1 VARDRAHSHCHVT
14 PIANTA
20 ALVQIQGDP
29 MSQFILRLLLL
40 GAAALCA
47 VPSADAQQAER
58 LRVHGSNSVAA
69 RLMPALVESWLQSIG
84 YRQIQRRRIS
94 TAMLEISAVRDEA
107 PLVVE
112 IDGSGSAAGFAD
124 LIRGDAELA
133 MLARAPDA
141 RERDAA
147 WQLGDLSSPDQNFVV
162 ALDGARLLVAAD
174 NPLTSLGIAQLRD
187 ILSGRLT
194 RWSQLGGAD
203 LPIEVQRNAANSGL
217 GDFLRERLSLPATAR
232 AAAQRVHPTLTE
244 AAQAAAGRPSALALV
259 DLTTPLPPGT
269 RALAIADGGIAI
281 APTPAS
287 IRGEDYPLVQRYSL
301 HGGQMMS
308 ALGRSLA
315 LYAIGPQAQQVVRR
329 IGPLPLALVPDPTPL
344 AATSAS
350 RPDAYAQA
358 GSGAQRL
365 TTTLRFSLQ
374 SLNSM
379 FEARSAQDL
388 ERVIAFMQQPAMR
401 GRALGVIGFAT
412 PDSANRLY
420 PTIASNDRAD
430 VVAAYLAQRGIVVK
444 RVRGLGAVRP
454 LVGGEDAAAKARNE
468 RVEIWLLDAGR

>member
-1 VARDRAHSHCHVT
+1 
-14 PIANTA
+14 
-20 ALVQIQGDP
+20 
-29 MSQFILRLLLL
+29 MSRFILHLLLL
-40 GAAALCA
+40 GAAVLCSIPTA
-47 VPSADAQQAER
+47 AAQEAER
-58 LRVHGSNSVAA
+58 LRVHGSNSVGAQ
-69 RLMPALVESWLQSIG
+69 LMPALVESWLQSIG
-84 YRQIQRRRIS
+84 YRQIQRRRVDAA
-94 TAMLEISAVRDEA
+94 TLEISALRDDT

-112 IDGSGSAAGFAD
+112 IGGTGSAAGFAD

-133 MLARAPDA
+133 MLTRLPDA

-147 WQLGDLSSPDQNFVV
+147 WQLGDLSSPDQNFVL
-162 ALDGARLLVAAD
+162 ALDGARVLVAAD
-174 NPLTSLGIAQLRD
+174 NPLASLSLAQLRD

-203 LPIEVQRNAANSGL
+203 LPIDVQRNAERSGM
-217 GDFLRERLSLPATAR
+217 GDFLRERLSLPATAQ
-232 AAAQRVHPTLTE
+232 AASQSIHPSLVE
-244 AAQAAAGRPSALALV
+244 AAQAVAGHPAALAIV
-259 DLTTPLPPGT
+259 ALTTPLPAGT
-269 RALAIADGGIAI
+269 RALAIADGGIAVL
-281 APTPAS
+281 PTPAS

-301 HGGQMMS
+301 YGGQMMS

-315 LYAIGPQAQQVVRR
+315 LYSIGAQAQQVVRR
-329 IGPLPLALVPDPTPL
+329 IGPIPMGIAPDPGQT
-344 AATSAS
+344 AQAS
-350 RPDAYAQA
+350 PGARQTDAYLQA
-358 GSGAQRL
+358 GAGAQRL

-388 ERVIAFMQQPAMR
+388 DRVIAYMRQPTMR

-412 PDSANRLY
+412 ADTANRLY

-430 VVAAYLAQRGIVVK
+430 VVAAYLSQRGIVVK
-444 RVRGLGAVRP
+444 RARGLGAARP

>member
-1 VARDRAHSHCHVT
+1 
-14 PIANTA
+14 
-20 ALVQIQGDP
+20 
-29 MSQFILRLLLL
+29 MSRFVLHLLLL
-40 GAAALCA
+40 GAAVLCSI
-47 VPSADAQQAER
+47 PSAAAQQAER
-58 LRVHGSNSVAA
+58 LRVHGSNSIGAQ
-69 RLMPALVESWLQSIG
+69 LMPALVESWLQSIG
-84 YRQIQRRRIS
+84 YRQIQRRRVDAA
-94 TAMLEISAVRDEA
+94 TLEISALRDDA

-112 IDGSGSAAGFAD
+112 IGGAGSAAGFAD

-147 WQLGDLSSPDQNFVV
+147 WQLGDLSSPDQNFVL
-162 ALDGARLLVAAD
+162 ALDGVRVLVAAD
-174 NPLTSLGIAQLRD
+174 NPLASLSVAQLRD

-203 LPIEVQRNAANSGL
+203 LPIDVQRNAERSGV

-232 AAAQRVHPTLTE
+232 AASQHIHSSLADT
-244 AAQAAAGRPSALALV
+244 AQAVTGHPSALAIV
-259 DLTTPLPPGT
+259 ALTTPLPAGT
-269 RALAIADGGIAI
+269 RALAIADGGIAVL
-281 APTPAS
+281 PTPAN

-301 HGGQMMS
+301 YGGQMMS

-315 LYAIGPQAQQVVRR
+315 LYSVGAQAQQVVRR
-329 IGPLPLALVPDPTPL
+329 IGPIPMSIAPDPSQT
-344 AATSAS
+344 AS
-350 RPDAYAQA
+350 PGTRQTDAYLQA
-358 GSGAQRL
+358 GAGGQRL

-388 ERVIAFMQQPAMR
+388 DRVIAYMQQPAMR

-412 PDSANRLY
+412 PDTANRLY

-430 VVAAYLAQRGIVVK
+430 VVAAYLSQRGIVVK
-444 RVRGLGAVRP
+444 RARGLGATRP

>member
-1 VARDRAHSHCHVT
+1 
-14 PIANTA
+14 
-20 ALVQIQGDP
+20 
-29 MSQFILRLLLL
+29 MSRFILRLLLA

-47 VPSADAQQAER
+47 MPSATAQQAER
-58 LRVHGSNSVAA
+58 LRIHGSNSVGA

-84 YRQIQRRRIS
+84 YRQIQRRRVDAA
-94 TAMLEISAVRDEA
+94 TLEISALRDDA

-112 IDGSGSAAGFAD
+112 IGSAGSAAGFAD
-124 LIRGDAELA
+124 LVRGDAELA

-147 WQLGDLSSPDQNFVV
+147 WQLGDLSSPDQHFVV
-162 ALDGARLLVAAD
+162 ALDGARVLVAAD
-174 NPLTSLGIAQLRD
+174 NPLASLSVAQLRD

-203 LPIEVQRNAANSGL
+203 APIEVQRNAERSGL
-217 GDFLRERLSLPATAR
+217 GDFLRDRLSLPATAQ
-232 AAAQRVHPTLTE
+232 AASQHIHPNLVE
-244 AAQAAAGRPSALALV
+244 AAQAVAGHPAALAIV
-259 DLTTPLPPGT
+259 ALTTPVPPGT
-269 RALAIADGGIAI
+269 RALAIADGGVAV
-281 APTPAS
+281 APTPAG
-287 IRGEDYPLVQRYSL
+287 IRGEDYPLVQRYSVY
-301 HGGQMMS
+301 GGQMMS

-315 LYAIGPQAQQVVRR
+315 LYVVGAQAQQVVQR
-329 IGPLPLALVPDPTPL
+329 IGPIPMHIAVDPT
-344 AATSAS
+344 
-350 RPDAYAQA
+350 RQAQA
-358 GSGAQRL
+358 GQADTYLQAAAGAQRL

-388 ERVIAFMQQPAMR
+388 DRLIAFMHQPAMR

-412 PDSANRLY
+412 PDTANRLY

-430 VVAAYLAQRGIVVK
+430 VVAAYLTQRGVVVK
-444 RVRGLGAVRP
+444 RARGLGAARP
-454 LVGGEDAAAKARNE
+454 LVGGEDNAAKARNE

>member
-1 VARDRAHSHCHVT
+1 M
-14 PIANTA
+14 P
-20 ALVQIQGDP
+20 IQGDP
-29 MSQFILRLLLL
+29 MSRFILRLLLA
-40 GAAALCA
+40 GAVALCA
-47 VPSADAQQAER
+47 VSSATAQEAER
-58 LRVHGSNSVAA
+58 LRVHGSNSLAA

-84 YRQIQRRRIS
+84 YRQIQRRRVDAA
-94 TAMLEISAVRDEA
+94 TLEISALRDDM

-112 IDGSGSAAGFAD
+112 IGGAGSAAGFAD

-162 ALDGARLLVAAD
+162 ALDGARVLVAAD
-174 NPLTSLGIAQLRD
+174 NPLTSLSLAQLRD

-217 GDFLRERLSLPATAR
+217 GDFLRERLPLPATAQ
-232 AAAQRVHPTLTE
+232 AASQRIHPSLAE
-244 AAQAAAGRPSALALV
+244 AAQAVAGRPAALAIV
-259 DLTTPLPPGT
+259 GLTTPLPAGT
-269 RALAIADGGIAI
+269 RALAIADGGIAV

-301 HGGQMMS
+301 YGGQMMS

-315 LYAIGPQAQQVVRR
+315 LYSVGAQAQQVVRR
-329 IGPLPLALVPDPTPL
+329 IGPLPMGIATDPTPQT
-344 AATSAS
+344 AAAANA
-350 RPDAYAQA
+350 PQADAYAQA
-358 GSGAQRL
+358 GAGAQRL

-388 ERVIAFMQQPAMR
+388 DRVIAFMQQPAMR

-430 VVAAYLAQRGIVVK
+430 VVAAYLSQRGIVVK
-444 RVRGLGAVRP
+444 RARGLGAARP
-454 LVGGEDAAAKARNE
+454 LVGGQGAAAKARNE

>member
-1 VARDRAHSHCHVT
+1 
-14 PIANTA
+14 
-20 ALVQIQGDP
+20 
-29 MSQFILRLLLL
+29 MSRFILRLLLA

-47 VPSADAQQAER
+47 IPSAAAQQAER
-58 LRVHGSNSVAA
+58 LRVHGSNSIGAQ
-69 RLMPALVESWLQSIG
+69 LMPALVESWLHSIG
-84 YRQIQRRRIS
+84 YRQIQRRRVDAA
-94 TAMLEISAVRDEA
+94 TLEISALRDDA

-112 IDGSGSAAGFAD
+112 IGSAGSAAGFAD
-124 LIRGDAELA
+124 LVRGDAELA

-162 ALDGARLLVAAD
+162 ALDGARVLVAAD
-174 NPLTSLGIAQLRD
+174 NPLASLSVAQLRD

-203 LPIEVQRNAANSGL
+203 LPIEVQRNAERSGL
-217 GDFLRERLSLPATAR
+217 GDFLRERLPLPATAQ
-232 AAAQRVHPTLTE
+232 AASQRLHSNLVGT
-244 AAQAAAGRPSALALV
+244 AQAVAGHPAALAV
-259 DLTTPLPPGT
+259 VALTTPLPAGT
-269 RALAIADGGIAI
+269 RALAIADGGIAVL
-281 APTPAS
+281 PTPAS

-301 HGGQMMS
+301 YGGQMMS

-315 LYAIGPQAQQVVRR
+315 LYSVAAQAQQVVGR
-329 IGPLPLALVPDPTPL
+329 IGPIPMRIAPDPMPQ
-344 AATSAS
+344 AHAS
-350 RPDAYAQA
+350 GDTRQADDAYLQA
-358 GSGAQRL
+358 GAGAQRL

-388 ERVIAFMQQPAMR
+388 DRLIAFMHQPAMR
-401 GRALGVIGFAT
+401 GRALAVIGFAT
-412 PDSANRLY
+412 PDTANRLY

-430 VVAAYLAQRGIVVK
+430 VIAAYLSQRGIVVE
-444 RVRGLGAVRP
+444 RARGLGAARP
-454 LVGGEDAAAKARNE
+454 LVGGEDTPAKLRNE

>member
-1 VARDRAHSHCHVT
+1 
-14 PIANTA
+14 
-20 ALVQIQGDP
+20 
-29 MSQFILRLLLL
+29 MSRFILHLLLL
-40 GAAALCA
+40 GAAVLCSIPPVA
-47 VPSADAQQAER
+47 AQEAER
-58 LRVHGSNSVAA
+58 LRVHGSNSIGAQ
-69 RLMPALVESWLQSIG
+69 LMPALVESWLQSIG
-84 YRQIQRRRIS
+84 YRQIQRRRVDAA
-94 TAMLEISAVRDEA
+94 TLEISALRDDA

-112 IDGSGSAAGFAD
+112 IGGTGSAAGFAD

-147 WQLGDLSSPDQNFVV
+147 WQLGDLSSPDQNFVL
-162 ALDGARLLVAAD
+162 ALDGVRVLVAAD
-174 NPLTSLGIAQLRD
+174 NPLTSLSVAQLRD

-203 LPIEVQRNAANSGL
+203 LPIDVQRNTDRSGL

-232 AAAQRVHPTLTE
+232 AASHHIHPSLAE
-244 AAQAAAGRPSALALV
+244 AAQAVAGHPTALAIV
-259 DLTTPLPPGT
+259 ALTTPLPAGT
-269 RALAIADGGIAI
+269 RALAIADGGIAVL
-281 APTPAS
+281 PTPAS

-301 HGGQMMS
+301 YGGQMMS

-315 LYAIGPQAQQVVRR
+315 LYSVGAQAQQVVRR
-329 IGPLPLALVPDPTPL
+329 IGPIPMSIAPDPNQT
-344 AATSAS
+344 TS
-350 RPDAYAQA
+350 PGTGQTDAYLQA
-358 GSGAQRL
+358 GAGGQRL

-388 ERVIAFMQQPAMR
+388 DRVIAYMQQPAMR

-412 PDSANRLY
+412 PDTANRLY

-430 VVAAYLAQRGIVVK
+430 VVAAYLSQRGIVVK
-444 RVRGLGAVRP
+444 RARGLGAARP